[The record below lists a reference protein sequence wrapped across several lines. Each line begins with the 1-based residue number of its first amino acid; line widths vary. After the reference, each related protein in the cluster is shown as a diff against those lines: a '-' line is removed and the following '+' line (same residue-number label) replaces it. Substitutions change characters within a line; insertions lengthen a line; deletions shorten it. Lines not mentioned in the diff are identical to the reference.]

1 MFYCY
6 VQQSLAWHWKI
17 HSVFIFNKVH
27 FWLVGLIWERQ
38 MLVITAKNNKYHNSI
53 GEECIVDV
61 DPKHLDRSGRN
72 PGVMCKTAW
81 KTDGKQRK
89 SFKEVIEEV
98 KTYII
103 YRYFKKQKL
112 SIKSGSRKKRR
123 KVFWQFF
130 YHLCFIDMRWRK
142 KYTSW

>member
-1 MFYCY
+1 
-6 VQQSLAWHWKI
+6 
-17 HSVFIFNKVH
+17 
-27 FWLVGLIWERQ
+27 

-61 DPKHLDRSGRN
+61 DPKHLDRFERN
-72 PGVMCKTAW
+72 PGVMCKTADRG
-81 KTDGKQRK
+81 KSKDGKQRK

-98 KTYII
+98 RTYII

-123 KVFWQFF
+123 KVF
-130 YHLCFIDMRWRK
+130 
-142 KYTSW
+142 